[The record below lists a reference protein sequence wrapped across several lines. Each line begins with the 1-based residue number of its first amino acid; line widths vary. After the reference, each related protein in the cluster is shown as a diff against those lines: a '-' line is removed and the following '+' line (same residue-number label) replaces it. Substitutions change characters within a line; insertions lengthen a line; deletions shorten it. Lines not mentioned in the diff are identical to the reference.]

1 MTPKAMEV
9 VTQAINEVNR
19 KVLAESKAEARAEGE
34 AEGMVKGRSKAMEDV
49 AKALRDQINLD
60 VLSSVTGFT
69 VDEILKL

>member
-9 VTQAINEVNR
+9 VTQAINEVNQ
-19 KVLAESKAEARAEGE
+19 KVLAESKAEGLVEGE
-34 AEGMVKGRSKAMEDV
+34 AEGMVKGRSEAMEDV
-49 AKALRDQINLD
+49 ARALRDQIDLE